1 MTGAAQAA
9 DKTIVVGYQT
19 DALPSSV
26 GIANGDF
33 DKATGAKIDFRR
45 FNSGAEIFAA
55 IASGDVQVG
64 YVGSSPF
71 AAATSRGLDVKA
83 FYLASISGV
92 DEALVVRNG
101 SGINSLADLKGKKLA
116 AAPVSTDHYQ
126 LLALIKSLGLNEKDV
141 QVFAIP
147 QPDIVA
153 GYNRGDLDGGFVW
166 DPALTEL
173 KKNGKV
179 LVTSKE
185 VAEKGAPTFSA
196 WVATAAFA
204 KENPGFLKAFAGV
217 IDKYQTSFANDK
229 AAWGPDSDNAKV
241 LAKLLGGT
249 PQNQASALK
258 NLTLL
263 PVDVAAFRP
272 VAWRRR
278 EVRARQDPEGHLGLP
293 QGSEEDLRRPA
304 FLRRVRHDG
313 RRGGAQEARN
323 VSPSSAG
330 ASPSTLAARQPLSTG
345 NLKAHAARRQS
356 ERLLCRPRRADG
368 ARARSGLARHSR
380 SRIRGRARR
389 LGLREVD
396 AAQRHGGVPAALVG
410 FDRAQ
415 RRRGHGPRRRSRRR
429 LPEGCFAALED
440 GRGECRARAQVRGRR
455 PDGAP
460 RPRAG
465 ACCAWS
471 ACRTSPTRRLT
482 NCRAACASASA
493 SPARSPPTPPSC
505 SWTSRSARSTA

>member
-1 MTGAAQAA
+1 MIVRRTFLAGALGALALAVGAAHAA
-9 DKTIVVGYQT
+9 DKPVVVGYQT

-33 DKATGAKIDFRR
+33 EKATGAKIDFRR

-83 FYLASISGV
+83 FYLASISGI

-141 QVFAIP
+141 QVFAVP
-147 QPDIVA
+147 QPEIVA

-179 LVTSKE
+179 LVTSKD
-185 VAEKGAPTFSA
+185 VADKGAPTFSA

-204 KENPGFLKAFAGV
+204 KDDPGFLKAFAGV

-229 AAWGPDSDNAKV
+229 AEWGPDSDNAKT

-249 PQNQASALK
+249 PQDQASALK
-258 NLTLL
+258 NLSLL
-263 PVDVAAFRP
+263 PVDAQLSDQ
-272 VAWRRR
+272 W
-278 EVRARQDPEGHLGLP
+278 LGGGEKSGIANILKNI
-293 QGSEEDLRRPA
+293 SV
-304 FLRRVRHDG
+304 FLKDQKKISDVL
-313 RRGGAQEARN
+313 
-323 VSPSSAG
+323 SSYAG
-330 ASPSTLAARQPLSTG
+330 FVTT
-345 NLKAHAARRQS
+345 
-356 ERLLCRPRRADG
+356 
-368 ARARSGLARHSR
+368 
-380 SRIRGRARR
+380 
-389 LGLREVD
+389 D
-396 AAQRHGGVPAALVG
+396 AIA
-410 FDRAQ
+410 
-415 RRRGHGPRRRSRRR
+415 GPKK
-429 LPEGCFAALED
+429 PG
-440 GRGECRARAQVRGRR
+440 
-455 PDGAP
+455 
-460 RPRAG
+460 
-465 ACCAWS
+465 
-471 ACRTSPTRRLT
+471 T
-482 NCRAACASASA
+482 
-493 SPARSPPTPPSC
+493 
-505 SWTSRSARSTA
+505 

>member
-1 MTGAAQAA
+1 MIFRRTFLAAAAGALALMTGAAQAA
-9 DKTIVVGYQT
+9 DKAIVVGYQT

-45 FNSGAEIFAA
+45 FDSGAEVFAA

-71 AAATSRGLDVKA
+71 AAATSRGLEVKA

-101 SGINSLADLKGKKLA
+101 SGINALADLKGKKLA

-126 LLALIKSLGLNEKDV
+126 LLALINSLGLNEKDV

-185 VAEKGAPTFSA
+185 VAEKGSPTFSA

-204 KENPGFLKAFAGV
+204 KDNPGFLKAFAGV

-229 AAWGPDSDNAKV
+229 AAWGPDSDNARV

-263 PVDVAAFRP
+263 PVDVQLSDQ
-272 VAWRRR
+272 W
-278 EVRARQDPEGHLGLP
+278 LG
-293 QGSEEDLRRPA
+293 
-304 FLRRVRHDG
+304 
-313 RRGGAQEARN
+313 GGE
-323 VSPSSAG
+323 
-330 ASPSTLAARQPLSTG
+330 
-345 NLKAHAARRQS
+345 K
-356 ERLLCRPRRADG
+356 
-368 ARARSGLARHSR
+368 SGLAKILKDTSVFLKDQKKI
-380 SRIRGRARR
+380 SDVLPSYAAF
-389 LGLREVD
+389 VTTD
-396 AAQRHGGVPAALVG
+396 AV
-410 FDRAQ
+410 
-415 RRRGHGPRRRSRRR
+415 
-429 LPEGCFAALED
+429 
-440 GRGECRARAQVRGRR
+440 
-455 PDGAP
+455 
-460 RPRAG
+460 AG
-465 ACCAWS
+465 IKKPGS
-471 ACRTSPTRRLT
+471 
-482 NCRAACASASA
+482 
-493 SPARSPPTPPSC
+493 
-505 SWTSRSARSTA
+505 

>member
-1 MTGAAQAA
+1 MSFGKIFLAAALGALALMTGAAQAA
-9 DKTIVVGYQT
+9 DKTVVVGYQT

-33 DKATGAKIDFRR
+33 EKATGAKIDFRR

-126 LLALIKSLGLNEKDV
+126 LLALIKSLGLTEKDV

-147 QPDIVA
+147 QPEIVA

-179 LVTSKE
+179 IVTSRD
-185 VAEKGAPTFSA
+185 VADKGAPTFSA

-204 KENPGFLKAFAGV
+204 KENPGFLKAYASV

-229 AAWGPDSDNAKV
+229 AAWGPDSDNARV

-249 PQNQASALK
+249 PQDQASALK
-258 NLTLL
+258 NLSLL
-263 PVDVAAFRP
+263 PIDAQLSDS
-272 VAWRRR
+272 W
-278 EVRARQDPEGHLGLP
+278 LG
-293 QGSEEDLRRPA
+293 
-304 FLRRVRHDG
+304 
-313 RRGGAQEARN
+313 GGE
-323 VSPSSAG
+323 
-330 ASPSTLAARQPLSTG
+330 
-345 NLKAHAARRQS
+345 
-356 ERLLCRPRRADG
+356 
-368 ARARSGLARHSR
+368 RSGLAGILKDTSVFLKDQKKI
-380 SRIRGRARR
+380 SDVLPSYAAF
-389 LGLREVD
+389 VTTD
-396 AAQRHGGVPAALVG
+396 AI
-410 FDRAQ
+410 
-415 RRRGHGPRRRSRRR
+415 
-429 LPEGCFAALED
+429 
-440 GRGECRARAQVRGRR
+440 
-455 PDGAP
+455 
-460 RPRAG
+460 
-465 ACCAWS
+465 
-471 ACRTSPTRRLT
+471 
-482 NCRAACASASA
+482 
-493 SPARSPPTPPSC
+493 TPLKKPG
-505 SWTSRSARSTA
+505 T

>member
-1 MTGAAQAA
+1 MFFGKTFLAAALGALALMTGPAQAA
-9 DKTIVVGYQT
+9 EKTAVVGYQT

-33 DKATGAKIDFRR
+33 EKATGAKIDFRR

-101 SGINSLADLKGKKLA
+101 SGINSLADLKGKRLA

-126 LLALIKSLGLNEKDV
+126 LLALIKSLGLTEKDV

-147 QPDIVA
+147 QPEIVA

-179 LVTSKE
+179 IVTSKD
-185 VAEKGAPTFSA
+185 VADKGAPTFSA

-204 KENPGFLKAFAGV
+204 KENPGFLKAYAGV
-217 IDKYQTSFANDK
+217 IDKYQTSFVKDK

-249 PQNQASALK
+249 PQDQASALK
-258 NLTLL
+258 NLSLL
-263 PVDVAAFRP
+263 PIDAQLSDS
-272 VAWRRR
+272 W
-278 EVRARQDPEGHLGLP
+278 LG
-293 QGSEEDLRRPA
+293 
-304 FLRRVRHDG
+304 
-313 RRGGAQEARN
+313 GGE
-323 VSPSSAG
+323 
-330 ASPSTLAARQPLSTG
+330 
-345 NLKAHAARRQS
+345 K
-356 ERLLCRPRRADG
+356 
-368 ARARSGLARHSR
+368 SGLAGILKDTSVFLKDQKKI
-380 SRIRGRARR
+380 SDVLPSYAAF
-389 LGLREVD
+389 VTTD
-396 AAQRHGGVPAALVG
+396 AI
-410 FDRAQ
+410 
-415 RRRGHGPRRRSRRR
+415 
-429 LPEGCFAALED
+429 
-440 GRGECRARAQVRGRR
+440 
-455 PDGAP
+455 
-460 RPRAG
+460 
-465 ACCAWS
+465 
-471 ACRTSPTRRLT
+471 
-482 NCRAACASASA
+482 
-493 SPARSPPTPPSC
+493 TPLKKPG
-505 SWTSRSARSTA
+505 T

>member
-1 MTGAAQAA
+1 MIFRRTFLAGALALTVGAAHAA
-9 DKTIVVGYQT
+9 HKPVVVGYQT

-33 DKATGAKIDFRR
+33 EKATGVKIDFRR

-83 FYLASISGV
+83 FYLASISGI

-141 QVFAIP
+141 QVFAVP
-147 QPDIVA
+147 QPEIVA

-185 VAEKGAPTFSA
+185 VADKGAPTFSA

-229 AAWGPDSDNAKV
+229 AAWGPDSDNAKT

-249 PQNQASALK
+249 PQDQANALK
-258 NLTLL
+258 NLSLL
-263 PVDVAAFRP
+263 PIDAQLSDS
-272 VAWRRR
+272 W
-278 EVRARQDPEGHLGLP
+278 LG
-293 QGSEEDLRRPA
+293 GSEKSGIAKILKDTSV
-304 FLRRVRHDG
+304 FLKDQKKISDV
-313 RRGGAQEARN
+313 Q
-323 VSPSSAG
+323 PSYAG
-330 ASPSTLAARQPLSTG
+330 FVTT
-345 NLKAHAARRQS
+345 
-356 ERLLCRPRRADG
+356 
-368 ARARSGLARHSR
+368 
-380 SRIRGRARR
+380 
-389 LGLREVD
+389 D
-396 AAQRHGGVPAALVG
+396 AIAG
-410 FDRAQ
+410 FKKP
-415 RRRGHGPRRRSRRR
+415 G
-429 LPEGCFAALED
+429 
-440 GRGECRARAQVRGRR
+440 
-455 PDGAP
+455 
-460 RPRAG
+460 
-465 ACCAWS
+465 
-471 ACRTSPTRRLT
+471 T
-482 NCRAACASASA
+482 
-493 SPARSPPTPPSC
+493 
-505 SWTSRSARSTA
+505 

>member
-1 MTGAAQAA
+1 MNLRRLILAAAASALALVTLGAKAETHQV
-9 DKTIVVGYQT
+9 VVGYQT

-26 GIANGDF
+26 AIANGEF
-33 DKATGAKIDFRR
+33 AKATGYKIDFRR

-126 LLALIKSLGLNEKDV
+126 LLALIKSLGLSEKDV

-166 DPALTEL
+166 DPALTAL

-196 WVATAAFA
+196 WVATGKFA
-204 KENPGFLKAFAGV
+204 EQNPEFLKAFAGV
-217 IDKYQTSFANDK
+217 VAKYQSSFASNK
-229 AAWGPDSDNAKV
+229 TAWGPDSDNAKA

-249 PQNQASALK
+249 PSDQAAALK
-258 NLTLL
+258 NLNLL
-263 PVDVAAFRP
+263 PVDVQLSDAWLGGGEKSGIAKILADTAAFLKTQKKIS
-272 VAWRRR
+272 
-278 EVRARQDPEGHLGLP
+278 EVLPSYSAFVTTRAI
-293 QGSEEDLRRPA
+293 
-304 FLRRVRHDG
+304 
-313 RRGGAQEARN
+313 
-323 VSPSSAG
+323 
-330 ASPSTLAARQPLSTG
+330 
-345 NLKAHAARRQS
+345 
-356 ERLLCRPRRADG
+356 
-368 ARARSGLARHSR
+368 SGLKK
-380 SRIRGRARR
+380 
-389 LGLREVD
+389 D
-396 AAQRHGGVPAALVG
+396 GV
-410 FDRAQ
+410 
-415 RRRGHGPRRRSRRR
+415 
-429 LPEGCFAALED
+429 
-440 GRGECRARAQVRGRR
+440 
-455 PDGAP
+455 
-460 RPRAG
+460 
-465 ACCAWS
+465 
-471 ACRTSPTRRLT
+471 
-482 NCRAACASASA
+482 
-493 SPARSPPTPPSC
+493 
-505 SWTSRSARSTA
+505 